1 MRSKKSVK
9 TYKQETVNVVILV
22 AILCLFVY
30 LGIQFSRNFSDTVS
44 TQRTQTVTEVDYIS
58 LTGYVFKDETVL
70 GQETA
75 GITDHLVANGEK
87 LSVGTVYA
95 RFYAMK
101 GSDGD
106 LRQTQGEINDLTDQI
121 ALLRDGSEGGRSVS
135 DLAKISRTLSTTYY
149 SYVDSIL
156 DGDFSSANGDG
167 DRLLGALVDYTV
179 ITGRDGA
186 TESIVSLLE
195 ERKQAVLQS
204 ANAVPKALT
213 ADQSC
218 YFYRNTDGYEEVFS
232 SARLEGMTVADLN
245 ELILTEPA
253 EHDSKVIGKLT
264 HTPKWFLAVP
274 TNEAVCLQFTAG
286 MTYPIS
292 RKGGGGE
299 VDMLLERIVI
309 EEEGAY
315 LLFSCYDLTVSND
328 FFRSQDVRVRM
339 GSTTG
344 YRIPEDA
351 LSRVGAEDGVYILI
365 GNMIEFRRV
374 TVIGEG
380 NGYII
385 VNTYER
391 DQASGAVSSIPYLY
405 EGDLIITSGNH
416 LYDGMMLK

>member
-1 MRSKKSVK
+1 MRSKKVVK

-44 TQRTQTVTEVDYIS
+44 TQRTQTVTETDYLS
-58 LTGYVFKDETVL
+58 LTGYVFKDETTL
-70 GQETA
+70 HQETT

-95 RFYAMK
+95 RFYSMQGGEAQ
-101 GSDGD
+101 
-106 LRQTQGEINDLTDQI
+106 LREAQEEINELANQI
-121 ALLRDGSEGGRSVS
+121 ALLRDGGDGTRSVS
-135 DLAKISRTLSTTYY
+135 DLARISKTLSTTYY

-156 DGDFSSANGDG
+156 DGDYSAANGDG
-167 DRLLGALVDYTV
+167 DRMLGALVDYTV

-186 TESIVSLLE
+186 AESIVSLLE
-195 ERKQAVLQS
+195 ERKLSILQS
-204 ANAVPKALT
+204 GEAVPKTLT
-213 ADQSC
+213 ANESC
-218 YFYRNTDGYEEVFS
+218 YFYRHTDGYEEIFS

-245 ELILTEPA
+245 ELILSEPQK
-253 EHDSKVIGKLT
+253 HDSKVIGKLT

-274 TNEAVCLQFTAG
+274 TDEAVCLQFAEG
-286 MTYPIS
+286 ETYPVS

-328 FFRSQDVRVRM
+328 FLRSQDIRVRM
-339 GSTTG
+339 GSVTG

-351 LSRVGAEDGVYILI
+351 ISRVGAEDGVYILI

-380 NGYII
+380 NGYLI

-391 DQASGAVSSIPYLY
+391 DEASGAVSSIPYLY